1 MLSIVKK
8 KSDKRPLNR
17 IAINEGKTFI
27 YKNNSCIWMSRKI
40 SFQNYLRIDNFGLK
54 KGRHVLSMPIRL
66 TQVGALRYDPG
77 HVRLPSDPF
86 GISASLP

>member
-17 IAINEGKTFI
+17 IAINEGKTFY

-40 SFQNYLRIDNFGLK
+40 AFQNCLRIYNFGLS
-54 KGRHVLSMPIRL
+54 KGRHVSR
-66 TQVGALRYDPG
+66 
-77 HVRLPSDPF
+77 
-86 GISASLP
+86 